1 MTLCWSVP
9 LFGGFGARAMAH
21 YMPLDGT
28 LFADSQPFS

>member
-21 YMPLDGT
+21 YLSLDGT